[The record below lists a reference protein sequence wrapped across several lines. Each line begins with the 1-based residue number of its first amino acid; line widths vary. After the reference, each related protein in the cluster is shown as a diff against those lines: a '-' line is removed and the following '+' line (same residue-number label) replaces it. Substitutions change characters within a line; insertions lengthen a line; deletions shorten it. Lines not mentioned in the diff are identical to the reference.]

1 MLTNEE
7 QIYRELIDKARDKV
21 RAEKMDQARAEAR
34 EEAREKGKDA
44 LWAERWAE
52 GWIEGFLEV
61 RAEDVIKVAK
71 YFQTTEGL
79 SEIEALEKAKLALQR
94 SED

>member
-7 QIYRELIDKARDKV
+7 QIYLELIDKARDKV
-21 RAEKMDQARAEAR
+21 RAEKMDQARAKAREKAR
-34 EEAREKGKDA
+34 EEGKDA

-52 GWIEGFLEV
+52 GWIEGLLEV
-61 RAEDVIKVAK
+61 WAEYVIKVAK
-71 YFQTTEGL
+71 YYQESEGL
-79 SEIEALEKAKLALQR
+79 SETEALEKAKLVLQG